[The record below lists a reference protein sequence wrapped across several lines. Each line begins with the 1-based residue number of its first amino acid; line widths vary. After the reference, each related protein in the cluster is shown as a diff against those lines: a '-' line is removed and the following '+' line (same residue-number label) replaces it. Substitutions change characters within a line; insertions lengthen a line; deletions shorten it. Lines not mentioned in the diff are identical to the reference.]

1 MKKIFYIIFL
11 YLLFTGTNSL
21 AQQLPQFS
29 HYGFNGMYLSPG
41 YAGISGQT
49 ELNSLFRYQW
59 AGYQGSFDDGGSPR
73 TGLFSLSMPIAALKG
88 GVGLTLLQD
97 QLGATKMTNAALSYA
112 QHFKVGAGKLGIGLQ
127 GGMMRIHKGE
137 YRANDPGDPS
147 VPDNSA
153 DRKFDVGAGIWYQS
167 EKFYFGTG
175 INNLLRSEYVFED
188 SLGTATPDAGNITA
202 ANHLHVTGGYNVEVN
217 TALTVTPTAIVKYD
231 FNKISFEGGV
241 RGTFNQKFWLGLG
254 YRYQE
259 AITGMAGTYLLNDNS
274 LRLGYGLDLTN
285 FGVEAKARTSHEIM
299 LSYIFPKPAN
309 LMRPPVKTP
318 RYSF

>member
-1 MKKIFYIIFL
+1 MKKTFYAIFL
-11 YLLFTGTNSL
+11 YLLFTGTTSL

-29 HYGFNGMYLSPG
+29 HYAFNGMYISPG

-49 ELNSLFRYQW
+49 ELNGLFRYQW

-73 TGLFSLSMPIAALKG
+73 TGLFSISLPVAALKG
-88 GVGLTLLQD
+88 GAGLYVIQD
-97 QLGATKMTNAALSYA
+97 QLGATKMTNVALSYS
-112 QHFKVGAGKLGIGLQ
+112 QHFKLGAGKLGIGLQ

-147 VPDNSA
+147 VPENSS
-153 DRKFDVGAGIWYQS
+153 DRKFDAGAGVWYQS
-167 EKFYFGTG
+167 EKFYFGAG
-175 INNLLRSEYVFED
+175 INNLLRSKYVFED
-188 SLGTATPDAGNITA
+188 SLGGATPDAGNFTA
-202 ANHLHVTGGYNVEVN
+202 ENHLHVTGGYNIEVN

-231 FNKISFEGGV
+231 FNKVSFEGGV
-241 RGTFNQKFWLGLG
+241 RGTFNQKFWLGAG

-259 AITGMAGTYLLNDNS
+259 AITGLAGVYLLKDNT

-309 LMRPPVKTP
+309 IIRPPVKTP

>member
-1 MKKIFYIIFL
+1 MKKTFYAFFL
-11 YLLFTGTNSL
+11 SLLFTGTTSL

-41 YAGISGQT
+41 YAGITGQA
-49 ELNSLFRYQW
+49 ELNGLFRYQW
-59 AGYQGSFDDGGSPR
+59 AGYQGSFDAGGAPR
-73 TGLFSLSMPIAALKG
+73 TGLFSLSLPVNALRG
-88 GVGLTLLQD
+88 GVGAYVVQD
-97 QLGATKMTNAALSYA
+97 QLGATKMTNVALSYS
-112 QHFKVGAGKLGIGLQ
+112 QHIKIGAGKLGIGVQ
-127 GGMMRIHKGE
+127 GGMMRIRKGE

-147 VPDNSA
+147 VPENSA
-153 DRKFDVGAGIWYQS
+153 DRKFDAGAGIWYHS
-167 EKFYFGTG
+167 EKFYFGAG
-175 INNLLRSEYVFED
+175 INNLLRSKYVFED
-188 SLGTATPDAGNITA
+188 SLGVETPDAGNITA
-202 ANHLHVTGGYNVEVN
+202 ENHLHVTGGYNYEVN
-217 TALTVTPTAIVKYD
+217 PGLVLTPTAIVKYD

-241 RGTFNQKFWLGLG
+241 RGTFNQKFWLGAG

-259 AITGMAGTYLLNDNS
+259 AITGMAGAYLLKDNT

-309 LMRPPVKTP
+309 IIKPPVKTP